1 MIKKQEMNAPITQDS
16 YIEDSCTNIT
26 TLEEMKEEINK
37 LKLVTS
43 IILDDIDKINKNLN
57 NYVLEGCM

>member
-1 MIKKQEMNAPITQDS
+1 MTKNQEMKAPTTQDS
-16 YIEDSCTNIT
+16 YIEDSCTNLES
-26 TLEEMKEEINK
+26 LEEIKDEINK